1 MALSKR
7 RKLSLLL
14 AGLVVIALAGAAAVF
29 VAPHLAPEVKL
40 TAAELSAAP
49 VPGAPA
55 PAFTAVDTRGASH
68 SLAAYRG
75 KWVVL
80 EWFNHECP
88 YTKKHY
94 ADLDGGPGNTQAMQR
109 DYADR
114 VVWLSVVSSA
124 PGKQGF
130 TTAEKA
136 DELTREKGAAP
147 TAVIRDTTGALG
159 RLYGARN
166 TPQYM
171 IIDPQGVLRYAG
183 AIDDRQSSSV
193 KDIATA
199 TNYVRAA
206 LDAVLVSQKPVE
218 MGQCQLWPL
227 AERATCNA
235 DRHARRGLPAEREP
249 GHDDVLFQRILR
261 LNLFLSRLIF
271 LHRCWLRLRLW
282 PRPVR
287 IPPRWCRR
295 SRPACRRAHGA
306 GRGGARQLRRRRNRH
321 RRARVGRG

>member
-1 MALSKR
+1 MSLSKR

-14 AGLVVIALAGAAAVF
+14 AGLAVVVIALAGAVF
-29 VAPHLAPEVKL
+29 VAPHLEAEVKL
-40 TAAELSAAP
+40 TDAELSAAP
-49 VPGAPA
+49 TTGAPA

-75 KWVVL
+75 RWVVL
-80 EWFNHECP
+80 EWLNHACP

-94 ADLDGGPGNTQAMQR
+94 KAIDGGPGNTQAMQR
-109 DYADR
+109 DYSNR

-147 TAVIRDTTGALG
+147 TAVIRDTAGTLG

-166 TPQYM
+166 TPQYA

-183 AIDDRQSSSV
+183 AIDDNPSSSA
-193 KDIATA
+193 KDIAGA

-206 LDAVLVSQKPVE
+206 LDA
-218 MGQCQLWPL
+218 GL
-227 AERATCNA
+227 AGSPIAVAQTQPYGC
-235 DRHARRGLPAEREP
+235 
-249 GHDDVLFQRILR
+249 DVKY
-261 LNLFLSRLIF
+261 
-271 LHRCWLRLRLW
+271 
-282 PRPVR
+282 
-287 IPPRWCRR
+287 
-295 SRPACRRAHGA
+295 
-306 GRGGARQLRRRRNRH
+306 
-321 RRARVGRG
+321 